1 MKPKTKI
8 GQLRKWSVVSIACC
22 LLSAGCFAQN
32 VGINQSGTTPAA
44 SSILDLNSG
53 NTFTSPG
60 GKGLLPPNVSLTS
73 VNDVTT
79 VTSPATSLL
88 VYNTAT
94 AGASPNNVVPGF
106 YYFNGT
112 LWVKLQT
119 SASATQDWNLSG
131 NAGTTGANFI
141 GTTDARDLVLK
152 TNSTENLRLSNSTGY
167 VGINTAAPAARLD
180 IENGATNGAIK
191 IVDGTQGLNK
201 FLMSDASG
209 VGTWQ
214 SLQSINGVIVGNA
227 QPASTVALTAG
238 SVVYTGCSI
247 VLPVGIWVV
256 NLGFL
261 VGNTSLQ
268 PNAYYFSRF
277 TLSSSNASIATTN
290 FSFLAGRIVSG
301 PSATGT
307 IAPVYQSFACG
318 SFVVN
323 VTAAQ
328 TFYIMSDNPLCV
340 GTGTTANDMHLALQ
354 AENYL
359 YAVPSN

>member
-1 MKPKTKI
+1 MKLTSNIKPLCNIAK
-8 GQLRKWSVVSIACC
+8 LSIACC
-22 LLSAGCFAQN
+22 MMSAGSFGQN
-32 VGINQSGTTPAA
+32 VGINSSGTTPAA
-44 SSILDLNSG
+44 SSILDLNTG
-53 NTFTSPG
+53 NTFTSPN
-60 GKGLLPPNVSLTS
+60 GKGLLPPNVALTGT
-73 VNDVTT
+73 NDITT
-79 VTSPATSLL
+79 VSSPATSLL

-94 AGASPNNVVPGF
+94 AGVSPNNVVPGF
-106 YYFNGT
+106 YYFNGAV
-112 LWVKLQT
+112 WVKLQT
-119 SASATQDWNLSG
+119 SASATQDWSLSG
-131 NAGTTGANFI
+131 NAGTTGTNFV
-141 GTTDARDLVLK
+141 GTTDTKDLVFK
-152 TNSTENLRLSNSTGY
+152 TNGTENMRLSNSTGY
-167 VGINTAAPAARLD
+167 VGVNTNAPAARLD

-201 FLMSDASG
+201 FLMSDANG

-227 QPASTVALTAG
+227 QPAVTVALTTGA
-238 SVVYTGCSI
+238 VVYTGCSI

-268 PNAYYFSRF
+268 PNSYYFSRF
-277 TLSSSNASIATTN
+277 TLSSSSASIATAN

-301 PSATGT
+301 PAATGS
-307 IAPVYQSFACG
+307 IAPIYQSFATG

-328 TFYIMSDNPLCV
+328 TFYIMSDNPTCI